1 MNFIDDPETQIRTNV
16 DTINE
21 AFEVASIRIR
31 IRVTELAAIAA
42 GTEADKDAFIAWLT
56 PAPAAE

>member
-1 MNFIDDPETQIRTNV
+1 MNFIDDPETQTESHI

-21 AFEVASIRIR
+21 AYDVASIRIR

-42 GTEADKDAFIAWLT
+42 GTEADKDAFIEWLT
-56 PAPAAE
+56 PAPAGE